1 MAGHRSLKHCRESSP
16 GNNAPN
22 EAQPNKC
29 NHSDNKD
36 GLDTGYTDD
45 VAWIHD
51 GAAVDDEVSAKLEQA
66 YWDDEDTCKI
76 DDDLEINLDDCERVG
91 VYKYWEF
98 MQPFFTH
105 EAAQAFIDCHGEKYD
120 GELRIMVDSAY
131 RNPEWQFIRKMF
143 MEEEGATK

>member
-1 MAGHRSLKHCRESSP
+1 MNRDHMRHQLLTQDNRCTWHPIFLVEREVWIY
-16 GNNAPN
+16 
-22 EAQPNKC
+22 
-29 NHSDNKD
+29 